1 MIGGKIAGEIGLVRG
16 KGTLLETETPR
27 REKVKE
33 LNPDPEVE
41 APAGNE
47 ILKDQTTID
56 GIDIILIEIT
66 DEIGVEAG
74 VEVDDQGPLS
84 EMVGMKEMPGKVIDQ
99 GLDLETEMLGREL
112 DRSGG
117 IKRMGGMLQG
127 LPIQNLRNSFRK
139 YCNYSPGVSSCCGPN
154 VVAGV
159 VGDGNEVSDGKPE
172 TFGGGGIGI
181 CEEEDAVDAAC
192 CLATSA

>member
-84 EMVGMKEMPGKVIDQ
+84 ETVGMKEMRGRVIDQ

-112 DRSGG
+112 VRSED
-117 IKRMGGMLQG
+117 IKRMGEMLRGLLMFWDVLLFGWGMK
-127 LPIQNLRNSFRK
+127 LRF
-139 YCNYSPGVSSCCGPN
+139 
-154 VVAGV
+154 
-159 VGDGNEVSDGKPE
+159 
-172 TFGGGGIGI
+172 F
-181 CEEEDAVDAAC
+181 
-192 CLATSA
+192 